1 MLQLGDSGRV
11 KQKYFSRGE
20 KCDCA
25 NRREIA
31 IKIPVS
37 GDDPRQSKPEAGAI
51 LTLGGRPRGG
61 LRARSHRDRLA
72 LHCRASLSRHFVGKD
87 RADATA
93 FGNEAMTSL
102 PFEKRTASTSRAA
115 EGLVGAPVLVVED
128 ERDLAEEIRLEL
140 QASGHPVQLSETVDD
155 GLRAARSG
163 VAVLIIDRMLQGEDG
178 LSIIE
183 ALRAEGNATPAL
195 VISAL
200 SSVDERING
209 LKAGG
214 DDYLIKPFDIR
225 ELTARV
231 EALLRRGGDVRLS
244 RLHAGAIE
252 MDLIKRTVRCDGEPV
267 DLLPRE
273 FTLLE
278 YFMRRPGQI
287 VTRAMLLEDVWN
299 FKFMAQTNVVDVQI
313 GNLRRKL
320 DPTGARRFI
329 VNIRAVGFKLN
340 ADT

>member
-1 MLQLGDSGRV
+1 MALGNDAMIVSSFEKAAGLS
-11 KQKYFSRGE
+11 SRRMDE
-20 KCDCA
+20 
-25 NRREIA
+25 
-31 IKIPVS
+31 P
-37 GDDPRQSKPEAGAI
+37 AGA
-51 LTLGGRPRGG
+51 
-61 LRARSHRDRLA
+61 A
-72 LHCRASLSRHFVGKD
+72 
-87 RADATA
+87 
-93 FGNEAMTSL
+93 
-102 PFEKRTASTSRAA
+102 
-115 EGLVGAPVLVVED
+115 VLIVED
-128 ERDLAEEIRLEL
+128 ERELAEEIRLEL
-140 QASGHPVQLSETVDD
+140 QASGHPVQLAETFAD

-163 VAVLIIDRMLQGEDG
+163 VAVLIIDRMLHGEDG

-183 ALRAEGNATPAL
+183 TLRAEGNATPAL

-214 DDYLIKPFDIR
+214 DDYLVKPFDIR

-231 EALLRRGGDVRLS
+231 EALLRRGGDARVTRLQV
-244 RLHAGAIE
+244 GALE
-252 MDLIKRTVRCDGEPV
+252 MDLVERAVRCDGKPV

-299 FKFMAQTNVVDVQI
+299 FKFLAQTNVVDVQV

-329 VNIRAVGFKLN
+329 VSIRAVGFKLH
-340 ADT
+340 ADA

>member
-1 MLQLGDSGRV
+1 MSMSSFEDGLRP
-11 KQKYFSRGE
+11 
-20 KCDCA
+20 A
-25 NRREIA
+25 
-31 IKIPVS
+31 PT
-37 GDDPRQSKPEAGAI
+37 PAGAPI
-51 LTLGGRPRGG
+51 
-61 LRARSHRDRLA
+61 
-72 LHCRASLSRHFVGKD
+72 
-87 RADATA
+87 
-93 FGNEAMTSL
+93 
-102 PFEKRTASTSRAA
+102 
-115 EGLVGAPVLVVED
+115 LVVED

-140 QASGHPVQLSETVDD
+140 QASGHAVRLSETVDEAL
-155 GLRAARSG
+155 GAARSG
-163 VAVLIIDRMLQGEDG
+163 AAVLVIDRMLRGEDG

-183 ALRAEGNATPAL
+183 RLRDEGNATPAL

-200 SSVDERING
+200 SSVDERIHG

-214 DDYLIKPFDIR
+214 DDYLVKPFEIR

-231 EALLRRGGDVRLS
+231 EALLRRGGDTRVTRLQVAA
-244 RLHAGAIE
+244 LE
-252 MDLIKRTVRCDGEPV
+252 MDLVERTVRCDGKPV

-273 FTLLE
+273 FRLLE

-299 FKFMAQTNVVDVQI
+299 FNFLAQTNVVDVQV

-320 DPTGARRFI
+320 DPSGGRRFI

>member
-1 MLQLGDSGRV
+1 MSTSSFEDGPRQ
-11 KQKYFSRGE
+11 
-20 KCDCA
+20 A
-25 NRREIA
+25 NRWTDA
-31 IKIPVS
+31 L
-37 GDDPRQSKPEAGAI
+37 AGPPI
-51 LTLGGRPRGG
+51 
-61 LRARSHRDRLA
+61 
-72 LHCRASLSRHFVGKD
+72 
-87 RADATA
+87 
-93 FGNEAMTSL
+93 
-102 PFEKRTASTSRAA
+102 
-115 EGLVGAPVLVVED
+115 LVVED

-140 QASGHPVQLSETVDD
+140 QASGHPVRLSETVDEAL
-155 GLRAARSG
+155 GAARSG
-163 VAVLIIDRMLQGEDG
+163 AAVLVIDRMLHGEDG
-178 LSIIE
+178 LAIIE
-183 ALRAEGNATPAL
+183 ALRAEGNVTPAL

-214 DDYLIKPFDIR
+214 DDYLVKPFDMR

-231 EALLRRGGDVRLS
+231 EALLRRGGDTRQTRLQV
-244 RLHAGAIE
+244 GALE
-252 MDLIKRTVRCDGEPV
+252 MDLVERTARWDGKLI

-320 DPTGARRFI
+320 DPNGGRRFI

-340 ADT
+340 ADA

>member
-1 MLQLGDSGRV
+1 M
-11 KQKYFSRGE
+11 
-20 KCDCA
+20 
-25 NRREIA
+25 
-31 IKIPVS
+31 
-37 GDDPRQSKPEAGAI
+37 
-51 LTLGGRPRGG
+51 
-61 LRARSHRDRLA
+61 
-72 LHCRASLSRHFVGKD
+72 
-87 RADATA
+87 A
-93 FGNEAMTSL
+93 FGNEAVTVS
-102 PFEKRTASTSRAA
+102 PFENGGSPTSRPPD
-115 EGLVGAPVLVVED
+115 GLAGAPVLVVED

-140 QASGHPVQLSETVDD
+140 EASGHHVLLSETVDD

-163 VAVLIIDRMLQGEDG
+163 AAVLIIDRMLQGQDG

-200 SSVDERING
+200 SSVDDRING

-231 EALLRRGGDVRLS
+231 EALLRRGDTRLT
-244 RLHAGAIE
+244 RLQVGALE
-252 MDLIKRTVRCDGEPV
+252 MDLVERTVRCDGKPV

-273 FTLLE
+273 FRLME

-329 VNIRAVGFKLN
+329 INIRAVGFKLN
-340 ADT
+340 VDG